1 MTASCEFAHWQPH
14 ACGARASWVV
24 AVGTRKSDAQAS
36 CGRHLNLTCT
46 TMQAAEQRTGVAF
59 TVTAIPS
66 DRLAGV
72 PL

>member
-14 ACGARASWVV
+14 ACGARASWIV

-46 TMQAAEQRTGVAF
+46 AMRGAETRA
-59 TVTAIPS
+59 TVTLTVTPVRGQA
-66 DRLAGV
+66 
-72 PL
+72 